1 MAAMSKYTT
10 IALEQE
16 DKERLDEVAAV
27 YLDDEN
33 ASYRTIINF
42 LVDEVDNRSDEYEDV
57 LARAI
62 ANADEDDVMSAIS
75 RVERD
80 KAFVE
85 DLNNE
90 Q

>member
-1 MAAMSKYTT
+1 MTDYTT
-10 IALEQE
+10 VALEQE
-16 DKERLDEVAAV
+16 DKERLDVVGEV
-27 YLDDEN
+27 YLEEDN
-33 ASYRTIINF
+33 PSYRAIVNF
-42 LVDEVDNRSDEYEDV
+42 LVDEVENRSDEYEDV

-85 DLNNE
+85 ELNDE
-90 Q
+90 